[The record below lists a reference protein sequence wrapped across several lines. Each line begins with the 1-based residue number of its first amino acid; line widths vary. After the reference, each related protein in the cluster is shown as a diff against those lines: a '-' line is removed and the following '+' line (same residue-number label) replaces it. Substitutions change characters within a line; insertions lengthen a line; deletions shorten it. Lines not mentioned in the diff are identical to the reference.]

1 MLIPRTMATAF
12 LVISTIILMAI
23 MIGARALAMIFEEQ
37 PEVCSSRA
45 LPTVADNSDVFVPEL
60 EEVQET
66 SPVRKSK
73 IEELAYSM

>member
-1 MLIPRTMATAF
+1 
-12 LVISTIILMAI
+12 
-23 MIGARALAMIFEEQ
+23 MIFEEQ